1 MKTTLFALCFLCAT
15 GAFAQGIAGATLL
28 TNEPQVIEFASHNAR
43 ATQTDMRMQQ
53 NLLGA
58 ANPTRAHGER
68 PLWEVMTPAY
78 VAPLGDS
85 ARILKEE
92 HKSAKKAD
100 IVWDSN

>member
-15 GAFAQGIAGATLL
+15 GAFGQGIAGATLL
-28 TNEPQVIEFASHNAR
+28 SNEPQIIEFTSHAAR

-58 ANPTRAHGER
+58 SSQTHARGER
-68 PLWEVMTPAY
+68 PLWEVATPAY
-78 VAPLGDS
+78 VTPLGDS
-85 ARILKEE
+85 ARTLKEE

-100 IVWDSN
+100 IVWNSN